1 MTSDLILYFGTW
13 QVQVIITLIAIDVLL
28 GIIAAIVRKE
38 FLWGKLANFMK
49 VPVLAYIFGFVVI
62 EVTVSAFP
70 SLSYLVPI
78 AFVLIIL
85 TLLASI
91 FRNLA
96 KIGIPVPDGL
106 KK

>member
-1 MTSDLILYFGTW
+1 MASDLILYFGIW
-13 QVQVIITLIAIDVLL
+13 QIQVIITLIAIDVLL
-28 GIIAAIVRKE
+28 GIIAALIRKD

-49 VPVLAYIFGFVVI
+49 APVLGYVFGFVVVEI
-62 EVTVSAFP
+62 TAIAFP
-70 SLSYLVPI
+70 SLSFIVPI
-78 AFVLIIL
+78 AFVLIVL

>member
-28 GIIAAIVRKE
+28 GIIAALIRKD

-49 VPVLAYIFGFVVI
+49 TPVLAYIFGFVII
-62 EVTVSAFP
+62 EITVSAFP
-70 SLSYLVPI
+70 SLSFLVPI
-78 AFVLIIL
+78 AFALIVL

-91 FRNLA
+91 FRNLS